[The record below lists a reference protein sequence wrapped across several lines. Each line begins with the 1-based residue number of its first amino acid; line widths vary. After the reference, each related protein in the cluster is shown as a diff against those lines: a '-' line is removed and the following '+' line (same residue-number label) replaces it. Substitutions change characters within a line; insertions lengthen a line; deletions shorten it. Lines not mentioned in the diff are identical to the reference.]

1 MKTETDVNG
10 TNVDGTNVNGDG
22 AGNAGNTGALSG
34 IVRYSN
40 DDLKKKNN
48 GSKHCFALISPPI
61 SQGECSDEVMT
72 DMFCSVGRAELSVK
86 DIVECLKAVKKV
98 ADAENVYII
107 CLNAD
112 CIAGYGHI
120 ESAVFHA
127 KRSWYEDKPIA
138 NSFEM
143 EVLLYTGARRQCNE
157 IGEFGLHKGNNDLFV
172 CVCRVMKNKTADENG
187 KLAQRCDE
195 HYAEYCSEYFE
206 MNEKVFSELEREI
219 GLKSM
224 NGSEFGADETD
235 EPDKAGK
242 ADKEAKYDKISD
254 KKLKKLM
261 KLFDILDEEL
271 SEVGIGR
278 IEELIVE
285 KVALLDIQK

>member
-10 TNVDGTNVNGDG
+10 TNVNGDG
-22 AGNAGNTGALSG
+22 AGSAGNTGALSG
-34 IVRYSN
+34 IVGYSN
-40 DDLKKKNN
+40 DDLKKKND
-48 GSKHCFALISPPI
+48 GSKHCFALISPPT
-61 SQGECSDEVMT
+61 SPGECSDRVMT

-86 DIVECLKAVKKV
+86 DIGECLKAVKKV
-98 ADAENVYII
+98 ADAENVWII

-172 CVCRVMKNKTADENG
+172 CVCREMKNKTADENG

-195 HYAEYCSEYFE
+195 HSAEYCSEYFE

-219 GLKSM
+219 SLKSM
-224 NGSEFGADETD
+224 NGSEFDADETD
-235 EPDKAGK
+235 KTDKEGK
-242 ADKEAKYDKISD
+242 ADKADNEAKSDKISD

-261 KLFDILDEEL
+261 KLFDIPDEEL

>member
-1 MKTETDVNG
+1 MKTETYANG
-10 TNVDGTNVNGDG
+10 TNLKHNGND
-22 AGNAGNTGALSG
+22 AGGS
-34 IVRYSN
+34 RY
-40 DDLKKKNN
+40 
-48 GSKHCFALISPPI
+48 CFALSSAPVPV
-61 SQGECSDEVMT
+61 SAGEGSDGEGIG
-72 DMFCSVGRAELSVK
+72 MFCSVGRAELSVK
-86 DIVECLKAVKKV
+86 NIAECLKAVKKV

-172 CVCRVMKNKTADENG
+172 CVCGEMKNKTEDKKGKVTECRAEN
-187 KLAQRCDE
+187 CDE
-195 HYAEYCSEYFE
+195 RYAEYCEK
-206 MNEKVFSELEREI
+206 NEKVFSELEREI
-219 GLKSM
+219 GLKLM
-224 NGSEFGADETD
+224 NGDDRDDTD
-235 EPDKAGK
+235 DCN
-242 ADKEAKYDKISD
+242 DCDDRDDRDDKISD

-261 KLFDILDEEL
+261 KLFDIPDEEL

>member
-1 MKTETDVNG
+1 MKTETDANG
-10 TNVDGTNVNGDG
+10 ANLKDNGNE
-22 AGNAGNTGALSG
+22 AG
-34 IVRYSN
+34 
-40 DDLKKKNN
+40 
-48 GSKHCFALISPPI
+48 GSRHCFALSSAPVPV
-61 SQGECSDEVMT
+61 SAGESSDGEGIG
-72 DMFCSVGRAELSVK
+72 MFCSVGRAEFSVK
-86 DIVECLKAVKKV
+86 DIAECLKAVKKV

-172 CVCRVMKNKTADENG
+172 CVCVEMKNKVGTERDGNKHGKDES
-187 KLAQRCDE
+187 KDE
-195 HYAEYCSEYFE
+195 KYAEYCEK
-206 MNEKVFSELEREI
+206 NEKVFSELEREI
-219 GLKSM
+219 GLKLK
-224 NGSEFGADETD
+224 NGGDRDDTD
-235 EPDKAGK
+235 DCN
-242 ADKEAKYDKISD
+242 DCDDRDDRISD
-254 KKLKKLM
+254 RKLKKLM
-261 KLFDILDEEL
+261 KLFDIPDEEL

-285 KVALLDIQK
+285 KVAMLDIQK

>member
-1 MKTETDVNG
+1 MKTETYANG
-10 TNVDGTNVNGDG
+10 TNLKDNGND
-22 AGNAGNTGALSG
+22 AG
-34 IVRYSN
+34 
-40 DDLKKKNN
+40 
-48 GSKHCFALISPPI
+48 GSRHCFALSSAPVPI
-61 SQGECSDEVMT
+61 SAGEGSDGDEIG
-72 DMFCSVGRAELSVK
+72 MFCSVGRAELSVK
-86 DIVECLKAVKKV
+86 DIAECLKAVKKV

-143 EVLLYTGARRQCNE
+143 EVLLYTGARRQCND
-157 IGEFGLHKGNNDLFV
+157 IGEFGLHKGNNNLFV
-172 CVCRVMKNKTADENG
+172 CVCEEMKNKVGTERDGNKHGKDES
-187 KLAQRCDE
+187 KDE
-195 HYAEYCSEYFE
+195 KYAEYCEK
-206 MNEKVFSELEREI
+206 NEKVFSELEREI
-219 GLKSM
+219 GLKLK
-224 NGSEFGADETD
+224 NGGDSDDTD
-235 EPDKAGK
+235 DCN
-242 ADKEAKYDKISD
+242 DCDDRISD
-254 KKLKKLM
+254 RKLKKLM
-261 KLFDILDEEL
+261 KLFDIPDEEL

>member
-1 MKTETDVNG
+1 MKNETDANG
-10 TNVDGTNVNGDG
+10 RNLKDNGND
-22 AGNAGNTGALSG
+22 AG
-34 IVRYSN
+34 
-40 DDLKKKNN
+40 
-48 GSKHCFALISPPI
+48 GSRHCFALSPAPVPV
-61 SQGECSDEVMT
+61 SAGEGSDGEGIG
-72 DMFCSVGRAELSVK
+72 MFCSVGRAELSVK
-86 DIVECLKAVKKV
+86 DIPECLKAVKKV

-112 CIAGYGHI
+112 CVAGYGHI

-172 CVCRVMKNKTADENG
+172 CVCGEMKNKTEDKKGKVTECRAEN
-187 KLAQRCDE
+187 CDE
-195 HYAEYCSEYFE
+195 RYAEYCEK
-206 MNEKVFSELEREI
+206 NEKVFSELEKEI
-219 GLKSM
+219 GLKLK
-224 NGSEFGADETD
+224 NGDGRGNSDD
-235 EPDKAGK
+235 SD
-242 ADKEAKYDKISD
+242 DRYDRDNRDDRISD
-254 KKLKKLM
+254 RKLKKLM
-261 KLFDILDEEL
+261 KLFDIPDEEL

>member
-1 MKTETDVNG
+1 MKTETYANG
-10 TNVDGTNVNGDG
+10 TNLKDNGNG
-22 AGNAGNTGALSG
+22 AG
-34 IVRYSN
+34 
-40 DDLKKKNN
+40 
-48 GSKHCFALISPPI
+48 GSRHCFALSPAPVPV
-61 SQGECSDEVMT
+61 SPGEGSDGEGIG
-72 DMFCSVGRAELSVK
+72 MFCSVGRAELSVK
-86 DIVECLKAVKKV
+86 DIPECLKAVKKV

-172 CVCRVMKNKTADENG
+172 CVCEEMKNKVGNERDGNKHGKDEN
-187 KLAQRCDE
+187 KNE
-195 HYAEYCSEYFE
+195 KYAEYCEK
-206 MNEKVFSELEREI
+206 NEKVFSELEREI
-219 GLKSM
+219 GLKLK
-224 NGSEFGADETD
+224 NGDDSGNIGDGND
-235 EPDKAGK
+235 R
-242 ADKEAKYDKISD
+242 ISD
-254 KKLKKLM
+254 RKLKKLM
-261 KLFDILDEEL
+261 KLFDIPDEEL

>member
-10 TNVDGTNVNGDG
+10 TNVNGDG
-22 AGNAGNTGALSG
+22 AGSAGNTGALSG

-40 DDLKKKNN
+40 DDLKKKND

-61 SQGECSDEVMT
+61 SPGECSDGVMI

-86 DIVECLKAVKKV
+86 DIAECLKAVKKV

-172 CVCRVMKNKTADENG
+172 CVCREMKNKVGNERDGNKHGKDEN
-187 KLAQRCDE
+187 KNE
-195 HYAEYCSEYFE
+195 KYAEFFE
-206 MNEKVFSELEREI
+206 KNEKVFSELEKEI
-219 GLKSM
+219 GLRLK
-224 NGSEFGADETD
+224 NGDGNFDSYDGD
-235 EPDKAGK
+235 
-242 ADKEAKYDKISD
+242 DKISD
-254 KKLKKLM
+254 EKLKKLM
-261 KLFDILDEEL
+261 KLFDIPDEEL

-278 IEELIVE
+278 IEELIIE